1 MKFFKHVGEHNNK
14 KVVIVQRA
22 IPEEGHMASVVYS
35 EIIPT
40 HYHDDIMR
48 VLEST
53 EGQDADEFWMV
64 LQRRVGTTGMNLLNA
79 IATEGFLKKAP
90 TNQIIVKP
98 NSASSIR
105 LDELNKLLIEAGQGE
120 EAVRK
125 LEDLER
131 QRGFK
136 DNRKTNAPY
145 AGDVGLSDTDLA
157 ELNIKQAEDMK
168 AQAKQLLAEAKRLE
182 AEAKKLNPPAPKT
195 RGKKE
200 SGTTKQPRATKKA
213 ADRAT
218 S

>member
-53 EGQDADEFWMV
+53 EGQEADEFWMV

-98 NSASSIR
+98 NSVSSIR
-105 LDELNKLLIEAGQGE
+105 LDELNTLLIEAGQGE

-136 DNRKTNAPY
+136 DSRKTNAPY

-200 SGTTKQPRATKKA
+200 SGTTKQPRAAKKA
-213 ADRAT
+213 ANGT
-218 S
+218 PS